1 MAPSRPPPADVTPL
15 GNDPVITVYNT
26 LGRETQAFEP
36 LKEGLVRMYVCGPTV
51 QSAPHLGHGRCAVVF
66 DVIRRYLI
74 WRGWEVRYVQNI
86 TDVDDKIIANASR
99 QRIAPEELARDMAD
113 RFRTGYRLLNVLDP
127 DVEPAATEHIPEM
140 IAMIDLLVERELA
153 YPGGGDVYFRV
164 RALDGYGKL
173 SGRNVDELRSGERI
187 EPGVDKEDPLDFA
200 LWKGAKPG
208 EPAWP
213 SPWGP
218 GRPGWHIE
226 CSAMSAEYLGASFDI
241 HAGGSDL
248 IFPHHENEIAQ
259 SEGASGSRFAKYWL
273 HNGMVNLGG
282 EKLSKSTGHTIDL
295 ADAVERH
302 GGPVVRLF
310 YLRAAYR
317 SPLEFSEGLLA
328 EAAAS
333 LDRLRAFVRRSPA
346 ASQADARPIERFVL
360 AMDDDFNTAEA
371 LAVLFETVRDG
382 NARLDRG
389 QDAGEQVAAVVEIAG
404 VLGIDLADVGL
415 DDLAGRLADLAVLHG
430 AGPGSPEAVVEA
442 LVEARSR
449 ARAARD
455 WSRADAI
462 RRDLAGIGI
471 LIEDSADGTRWHRR

>member
-1 MAPSRPPPADVTPL
+1 M
-15 GNDPVITVYNT
+15 ITVYNT
-26 LGRETQAFEP
+26 LGRERQAFEP
-36 LKEGLVRMYVCGPTV
+36 LKAGLVRMYVCGPTV

-74 WRGWEVRYVQNI
+74 WRGWDVRYVQNI

-99 QRIAPEELARDMAD
+99 LRIAPEELARDMAD
-113 RFRTGYRLLNVLDP
+113 RFRSGYRRLNVLDP

-140 IAMIDLLVERELA
+140 IAMIDRLVEDGLA

-259 SEGASGSRFAKYWL
+259 SEGASGKNFAKYWL

-295 ADAVERH
+295 AEAIDRH
-302 GGPVVRLF
+302 GGSVVRLF

-317 SPLEFSEGLLA
+317 SPLEFSEDLLR

-333 LDRLRAFVRRSPA
+333 LERLRAFLRRSPP
-346 ASQADARPIERFVL
+346 ASDADTRTMERFVA

-371 LAVLFETVRDG
+371 LAVLFETVREG

-389 QDAGEQVAAVVEIAG
+389 RDAGRLAGAVAEIVG
-404 VLGIDLADVGL
+404 VLGIDLAGTGL
-415 DDLAGRLADLAVLHG
+415 DDLAGPLAELAAIHG
-430 AGPGSPEAVVEA
+430 LGTESAETIVEA

-449 ARAARD
+449 ARGARD
-455 WSRADAI
+455 WNRADAI

>member
-1 MAPSRPPPADVTPL
+1 M
-15 GNDPVITVYNT
+15 ITVYNT
-26 LGRETQAFEP
+26 LGREPQAFKP
-36 LKEGLVRMYVCGPTV
+36 LEEGLVRMYVCGPTV

-66 DVIRRYLI
+66 DVIRRYLV
-74 WRGWEVRYVQNI
+74 WRGWDVRYVQNI

-99 QRIAPEELARDMAD
+99 LQIAPEELARDMAG
-113 RFRTGYRLLNVLDP
+113 RFRSGYRALNVLDP
-127 DVEPAATEHIPEM
+127 DVEPAATEHIPGM
-140 IAMIDLLVERELA
+140 IAMIGRLVDRGLA

-164 RALDGYGKL
+164 RALEGYGRL
-173 SGRNVDELRSGERI
+173 SGRNIDELRSGERI

-226 CSAMSAEYLGASFDI
+226 CSAMSAEYLGPSFDI

-259 SEGASGSRFAKYWL
+259 SEGASGLRFAKYWL

-295 ADAVERH
+295 AEAIERH
-302 GGPVVRLF
+302 GGAVIRLF

-317 SPLEFSEGLLA
+317 SPLEFSEELLE
-328 EAAAS
+328 EAATS
-333 LDRLRAFVRRSPA
+333 LERLRAFARRSPQ
-346 ASQADARPIERFVL
+346 ASVADTCTIERFAA

-389 QDAGEQVAAVVEIAG
+389 RDAGAQGAAVAELAG
-404 VLGIDLADVGL
+404 VLGIDLADAGL
-415 DDLAGRLADLAVLHG
+415 DDLAGPLADLAVAHG
-430 AGPGSPEAVVEA
+430 VGPGSPDVVVEA
-442 LVEARSR
+442 LIAARTRARS
-449 ARAARD
+449 ARD
-455 WSRADAI
+455 WERADAI
-462 RRDLAGIGI
+462 RHDLAGIGI
-471 LIEDSADGTRWHRR
+471 LIEDSADGSRWHRR

>member
-1 MAPSRPPPADVTPL
+1 MT
-15 GNDPVITVYNT
+15 TVYNT
-26 LGRETQAFEP
+26 LGRTRQAFEP
-36 LKEGLVRMYVCGPTV
+36 LEDGRVRIYVCGPTV

-66 DVIRRYLI
+66 DVIRRYLK
-74 WRGWEVRYVQNI
+74 WRGWDVLYVQNV
-86 TDVDDKIIANASR
+86 TDVDDKIIANAAR
-99 QRIAPEELARDMAD
+99 LGVTPEELARDMAT

-127 DVEPAATEHIPEM
+127 DMEPAATDHIPEM
-140 IAMIDLLVERELA
+140 LAMIRRLIDRGLA

-164 RALDGYGKL
+164 RRMEGYGKL
-173 SGRNVDELRSGERI
+173 SGRNVDELRAGARI

-200 LWKGAKPG
+200 LWKAAKPG

-226 CSAMSAEYLGASFDI
+226 CSAMSAKYLDTPFDI
-241 HAGGSDL
+241 HAGGADL

-259 SEGASGSRFAKYWL
+259 SEGSSGRRFVRYWL

-282 EKLSKSTGHTIDL
+282 RKLSKSTGHVIDL
-295 ADAVERH
+295 AEAIQHH

-317 SPLEFSEGLLA
+317 SPLEFSEESLDA
-328 EAAAS
+328 AAAS
-333 LDRLRAFVRRSPA
+333 LARLRAFLRRSEA
-346 ASQADARPIERFVL
+346 APVPDAAAIERFAA
-360 AMDDDFNTAEA
+360 AMDDDFNTAGA
-371 LAVLFETVRDG
+371 LAVLFETVREG

-389 QDAGEQVAAVVEIAG
+389 RDAGPSAAAVAEMAG
-404 VLGIDLADVGL
+404 VLGIDPARPGL
-415 DDLAGRLADLAVLHG
+415 EDLAGRLADLAATYGVDT
-430 AGPGSPEAVVEA
+430 GSPEAAVGG
-442 LVEARSR
+442 LVEARGR
-449 ARAARD
+449 ARRVRD

-462 RRDLAGIGI
+462 RADLAGIGI